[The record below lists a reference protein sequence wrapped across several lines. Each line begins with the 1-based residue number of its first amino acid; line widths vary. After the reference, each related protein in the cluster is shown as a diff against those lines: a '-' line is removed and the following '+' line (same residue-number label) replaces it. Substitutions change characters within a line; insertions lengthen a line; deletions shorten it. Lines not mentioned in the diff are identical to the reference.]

1 MKVGETLVKVEG
13 IRKSFP
19 GVQALDNVNFE
30 LKAGTVHAL
39 MGENGAGKSTLV
51 KVMMGIYGRDS
62 GMMWLKNKEVDFKTP
77 KEALDAGMSFIP
89 QELCPVPDMTVAE
102 NIWLGRES
110 SFLNIFVDY
119 KTLNSKTEEV
129 LERIGVQLDPGR
141 LMKTLS
147 TAEVQLVEIAKA
159 ISLDNDVLIMD
170 EPTSAIG
177 EKEVEKLFD
186 IIRMLKAEGKGI
198 VYVSHRMEEIF
209 TITDEITV
217 FRDGKMVGSVVTKD
231 ITRGELISL
240 MIGGT
245 LGEEY
250 YKENTPTDEV
260 LLEVEDITIK
270 GKCENIS
277 LNVRK
282 GEILG
287 IFGLVGA
294 GRSEFFEALFG
305 VRKKERGSVRITGKE
320 VRIKSPSDAIR
331 NGLALV
337 TEDRKESG
345 LVLTSSVKDNTSIAS
360 LKQDVVAGLINR
372 SKELER
378 TNEMI
383 NKFRVKT
390 PSYRQLVG
398 NLSGGN
404 QQKVVLGRWVLTN
417 PRILLLDEPTRGID
431 VGAKKEIYKFMSDFA
446 DAGNAIIMI
455 SSEIPEVLGM
465 SDRIVILKDHKK
477 VAEKTRSEID
487 QETLMHMASYSK

>member
-1 MKVGETLVKVEG
+1 MKVGDTLVKVEG
-13 IRKSFP
+13 ICKSFP
-19 GVQALDNVNFE
+19 GVLALNNVNFE

-110 SFLNIFVDY
+110 SFFNIFVDY
-119 KTLNSKTEEV
+119 KTLNRKTEEI
-129 LERIGVQLDPGR
+129 LERIGVQLEPGR

-217 FRDGKMVGSVVTKD
+217 FRDGKMVGSVETRD

-260 LLEVEDITIK
+260 LLEVEDLTIT

-277 LNVRK
+277 LKVHK

-320 VRIKSPSDAIR
+320 VKIKSPSDAIR

-360 LKQDVVAGLINR
+360 LKKDVVAGLISR

-378 TNEMI
+378 TTEMI

-477 VAEKTRSEID
+477 VAEKTRSEIN
-487 QETLMHMASYSK
+487 QETLMHMASFSN

>member
-1 MKVGETLVKVEG
+1 MKVGETLIKVEG

-19 GVQALDNVNFE
+19 GVLALDKVDFE
-30 LKAGTVHAL
+30 LKSGTVHAL

-62 GMMWLKNKEVDFKTP
+62 GRMWLKGQEVDFKTP

-110 SFLNIFVDY
+110 SYFNIFVNY
-119 KTLNSKTEEV
+119 AKINSMTEEV
-129 LERIGVQLDPGR
+129 LARIGVELDPKC

-177 EKEVEKLFD
+177 EKEVEKLFE
-186 IIRMLKAEGKGI
+186 IVELLKAQGKGI
-198 VYVSHRMEEIF
+198 IYVSHRMEEIF

-217 FRDGKMVGSVVTKD
+217 FRDGRMVGTVTTKD
-231 ITRGELISL
+231 ITRGELITL
-240 MIGGT
+240 MIGTT
-245 LGEEY
+245 LDQEY
-250 YKENTPTDEV
+250 VKKNVPTQEV
-260 LLEVEDITIK
+260 LLEVEDLTIK
-270 GKCENIS
+270 GKCEDIS
-277 LNVRK
+277 LKVHK

-287 IFGLVGA
+287 LFGLVGA
-294 GRSEFFEALFG
+294 GRSEFFSALFG
-305 VRKKERGSVRITGKE
+305 VEKKQRGSVRIKGKE

-331 NGLALV
+331 NGMALV

-345 LVLTSSVKDNTSIAS
+345 LVLTSSVQENTSIAS
-360 LKQDVVAGLINR
+360 LREDVVGGLISR

-378 TNEMI
+378 VNSMI

-390 PSYRQLVG
+390 PSERQLVG

-404 QQKVVLGRWVLTN
+404 QQKVVLGRWVLTR

-431 VGAKKEIYKFMSDFA
+431 VGAKREIYKFMSDFA
-446 DAGNAIIMI
+446 AAGNAVIMI

-465 SDRIVILKDHKK
+465 SDRIVILRDHK
-477 VAEKTRSEID
+477 VIAEKPRAEID
-487 QETLMHMASYSK
+487 QDMLMHLASFSS

>member
-1 MKVGETLVKVEG
+1 MKVGETLIKVEG

-19 GVQALDNVNFE
+19 GVLALDKVDFE
-30 LKAGTVHAL
+30 LKSGTVHAL

-51 KVMMGIYGRDS
+51 KVMMGIYARDS
-62 GMMWLKNKEVDFKTP
+62 GKMWLKGQEVDFKTP

-110 SFLNIFVDY
+110 SYFNIFVNY
-119 KTLNSKTEEV
+119 AKINSLTEEV
-129 LERIGVQLDPGR
+129 LARIGVELDPKR

-177 EKEVEKLFD
+177 EKEVEKLFE
-186 IIRMLKAEGKGI
+186 IVELLKAQGKGI
-198 VYVSHRMEEIF
+198 IYVSHRMEEIF

-217 FRDGKMVGSVVTKD
+217 FRDGKMVGTVTTKD
-231 ITRGELISL
+231 ITRGELITL
-240 MIGGT
+240 MIGTT
-245 LGEEY
+245 LDQEY
-250 YKENTPTDEV
+250 VKENVPTQEV
-260 LLEVEDITIK
+260 LLEVEDLTIK

-277 LNVRK
+277 LKVHT

-287 IFGLVGA
+287 LFGLVGA
-294 GRSEFFEALFG
+294 GRSEFFSALFG
-305 VRKKERGSVRITGKE
+305 VEKKQRGSVRIKGKE

-331 NGLALV
+331 NGMALV

-345 LVLTSSVKDNTSIAS
+345 LVLTSSVQENTSIAS
-360 LKQDVVAGLINR
+360 LREDVVGGLISR

-378 TNEMI
+378 VNSMI

-390 PSYRQLVG
+390 PSERQLVG

-404 QQKVVLGRWVLTN
+404 QQKVVLGRWVLTR

-431 VGAKKEIYKFMSDFA
+431 VGAKREIYKFMSDFA
-446 DAGNAIIMI
+446 AAGNAVIMI

-465 SDRIVILKDHKK
+465 SDRIVILRDHK
-477 VAEKTRSEID
+477 VIAEKPRAEID
-487 QETLMHMASYSK
+487 QEMLMHLASFSS